1 MGERRLTVLYV
12 VLTLA
17 LAAIAVRLFCVQ
29 ILKMT
34 TEDPDAVLRAP
45 VPLEMIPAYR
55 GAIVDRHGEPL
66 AADAATLDLT
76 VQYRE
81 ALLLA
86 RAGGDALSPAEAAAL
101 RRYAAPRLA
110 AARDGRNAAELLLL
124 TDALRGNAL
133 ADEQEQLLRAIRDRR
148 IADLA
153 AITGLSTDR
162 IDRGLDAVVRRIRNL
177 RANRPRAGEL
187 YEETIPHLLTPNVS
201 IDVAACVEGNPD
213 RFPGMVIRQE
223 TRRCYPAGNVAPH
236 VVGYLGRAQP
246 PARGETS
253 DDPTIRPGERIG
265 VTGIEKQYDRLLR
278 GLPGILNRDVDPA
291 TGAPLRHL
299 IFPAQPGATVRLT
312 LDLAAQRQA
321 ERALEG
327 AKGAAVV
334 LDLRSGEVIV
344 LASAPGFD
352 LANIG
357 AAMGAILQDPARPLL
372 SRATQDSVPSG
383 SMIKPIV
390 ALAALDTGEVGP
402 AQTVVCHQLYNFGGI
417 PRKCTGDH
425 GPMDMPNA
433 LSHSCNVYFWE
444 VGRRIGAEPILRH
457 SRALGFAARTGIDV
471 PHEYAGRLPDPGRV
485 QRWSVGDTL
494 NLSIGQ
500 GDVSVTPLQVAVA
513 MAALATG
520 NVPRPRLL
528 MQVDP
533 PPEDP
538 ALLPRLDPVARTI
551 PLSPVAARAIRD
563 GMRAALYTGTARG
576 LAKLREL
583 NAAVKT
589 GTAETRDKT
598 INHTWIGGFLP
609 FNAPRYAFAVVIH
622 SVPGHGAEVAGPV
635 AETVMQAVV
644 RGAAN

>member
-17 LAAIAVRLFCVQ
+17 LGVIAVRLFCVQ
-29 ILKMT
+29 ILQMT
-34 TEDPDAVLRAP
+34 AEDPDAVLRAP

-124 TDALRGNAL
+124 TEALRGNAL
-133 ADEQEQLLRAIRDRR
+133 AGEREQLLGGIRSRR
-148 IADLA
+148 VADLA
-153 AITGLSTDR
+153 AITGVAADQL
-162 IDRGLDAVVRRIRNL
+162 DRGLDAIVRRVRAL

-236 VVGYLGRAQP
+236 VIGYLGRAQP

-299 IFPAQPGATVRLT
+299 IFAAQPGATVRLT

-321 ERALEG
+321 EHALEG

-357 AAMGAILQDPARPLL
+357 AAMSAILQDPTRPLL

-402 AQTVVCHQLYNFGGI
+402 TQKVVCHQLYNFGGI

-444 VGRRIGAEPILRH
+444 VARRIGAEPILQH

-471 PHEYAGRLPDPGRV
+471 PFEYAGRLPDPGRV
-485 QRWSVGDTL
+485 QRWGVGDTL

-513 MAALATG
+513 MAGLATG
-520 NVPRPRLL
+520 NVLRPRLL

-538 ALLPRLDPVARTI
+538 ALLPRLDPVARSI
-551 PLSPVAARAIRD
+551 ALSPVAARAIRE

-576 LAKLREL
+576 LAKLRDL

-644 RGAAN
+644 RGMEN